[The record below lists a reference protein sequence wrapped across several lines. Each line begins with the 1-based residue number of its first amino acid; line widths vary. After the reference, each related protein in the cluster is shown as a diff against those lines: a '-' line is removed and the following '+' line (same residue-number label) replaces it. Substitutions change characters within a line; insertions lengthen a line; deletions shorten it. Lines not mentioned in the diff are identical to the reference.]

1 VHEAIRAS
9 EIGCDQAKLAKSSKL
24 EIAVDYI
31 LPSASYY
38 NSLVHY
44 YTRSCAA
51 LIFFL
56 LPLQAVR
63 RDVPRNMS
71 ARTRLSFLIFD
82 CTASEPNTVT
92 ESDVSSYNSHP
103 LFFSNTTSY
112 WSEITVQTREQIN
125 KNTFSSVLD

>member
-1 VHEAIRAS
+1 M
-9 EIGCDQAKLAKSSKL
+9 
-24 EIAVDYI
+24 
-31 LPSASYY
+31 
-38 NSLVHY
+38 
-44 YTRSCAA
+44 RSTD
-51 LIFFL
+51 FFL
-56 LPLQAVR
+56 LLILPLQAVR

-112 WSEITVQTREQIN
+112 WSEITVQTRQQIN
-125 KNTFSSVLD
+125 KNTFFVSVGLALILV